1 MKMKIKFNLS
11 KIWYI
16 IHIVIGLVYFPIF
29 VASWLLHK
37 IARLL
42 LSLSYFGMLEPYKGW
57 NVIKWLFK

>member
-11 KIWYI
+11 KIRYI
-16 IHIVIGLVYFPIF
+16 IHIVIGLIYFPIF

-42 LSLSYFGMLEPYKGW
+42 LSLSYFGMLEPYKGR